1 MSARR
6 LAFALP
12 AASVGLLAISGG
24 LASSAPHAFRAAGGS
39 ATALLSFVVVVVA
52 FSLVGCLIALRR
64 PESAIGWMLA
74 AVGVLFAIVVASSST
89 SQWGLATGSLSR
101 DAAEWV
107 DVPANAWVIGLS
119 LIGIHIP
126 LRLPDGRLPSPRWRW
141 LSRATIVLT
150 AVSLVGLAVHPGR
163 VEGVAGTANPL
174 GSETLK
180 VLQLAFVPVI
190 VAFAGGLAALVVRY
204 RRAAPRERVQLRW
217 IALGGAVFLVVFVV
231 TLLIPIPEHSVAGEV
246 STSIAQVAFAALPI
260 AVGYAILKHGL
271 YDIDVV
277 VRRTIVYGALT
288 ATLAGTY
295 LGCVLLFQLA
305 LSSVTS
311 DSGLAVAGSTLAVAA
326 LFRPARARIQAGVD
340 RRFYRR
346 RYDARRTLDAFS
358 SRLRDEI
365 DLGTL
370 TVELD
375 AVVRE
380 TLEPAHV
387 SVWLREPRGAGG

>member
-1 MSARR
+1 MVLVAI
-6 LAFALP
+6 
-12 AASVGLLAISGG
+12 SVGLAL
-24 LASSAPHAFRAAGGS
+24 SAPRAFHRSGASVAS
-39 ATALLSFVVVVVA
+39 LVSFVVLIAA
-52 FSLVGCLIALRR
+52 FSLVGALVALRR

-74 AVGVLFAIVVASSST
+74 AIGLIFAIVVASSSG
-89 SQWGLATGSLSR
+89 SNWALATGSLPR
-101 DAAEWV
+101 GVAEWL
-107 DVPANAWVIGLS
+107 DVPSSAWVVGLS
-119 LIGIHIP
+119 LIGIQLP
-126 LRLPDGRLPSPRWRW
+126 MRLPDGHLPTPRWRW
-141 LSRATIVLT
+141 FSRVTIVCT
-150 AVSLVGLAVHPGR
+150 GVAMVGMAVQPGAV
-163 VEGVAGTANPL
+163 ENVAGTSNPI

-180 VLQLAFVPVI
+180 PLALTILLVI
-190 VAFAGGLAALVVRY
+190 GAFIGGLAALVVRY
-204 RRAAPRERVQLRW
+204 RRAPLGERVQLRW
-217 IALGGAVFLVVFVV
+217 IALGAAVFFAVYVV
-231 TLLIPIPEHSVAGEV
+231 TLAVPLADDSAAGQA
-246 STSIAQVAFAALPI
+246 SDALSQVAFTALPV

-295 LGCVLLFQLA
+295 LGCVLLFQLV
-305 LSSVTS
+305 LSAVTS

>member
-1 MSARR
+1 VSGRR

-12 AASVGLLAISGG
+12 AASAGLLALSGG
-24 LASSAPHAFRAAGGS
+24 LAASAPQAFRDAGGS
-39 ATALLSFVVVVVA
+39 TAVLLSFVVVVVA
-52 FSLVGCLIALRR
+52 FSFVGCLIALRR
-64 PESAIGWMLA
+64 PASAIGWMLA
-74 AVGVLFAIVVASSST
+74 AVGVVFAIVVASSST

-101 DAAEWV
+101 DASEWV
-107 DVPANAWVIGLS
+107 GVPANAWVIGLS

-126 LRLPDGRLPSPRWRW
+126 LRLPDGRLPSPHWRW
-141 LSRATIVLT
+141 FSRATIVLT
-150 AVSLVGLAVHPGR
+150 AVSLVGLAVQPGR

-180 VLQLAFVPVI
+180 VLQLAFVLVI
-190 VAFAGGLAALVVRY
+190 VGFAGGLAALVVRY
-204 RRAAPRERVQLRW
+204 RRAALRERVQLRW

-231 TLLIPIPEHSVAGEV
+231 TLVLPIPEHSVAGEV
-246 STSIAQVAFAALPI
+246 STSIAQVAFAALPV
-260 AVGYAILKHGL
+260 AVGYAVLKHGL

-295 LGCVLLFQLA
+295 LGCVLLLQFV
-305 LSSVTS
+305 LSAVTS